1 MRHSDGKQE
10 KRLKGTPQGGP
21 LSPLLANI
29 YLDPLDK
36 ELERRGIA
44 FVRYADDIA
53 LFLSS
58 ERSAQRALQSIT
70 EWLAKHLELQIN
82 EDKSGY
88 GPSGKSQLL
97 GFRIHESANVSI
109 APKAIQRLK
118 ERVRQLWDAR
128 QSLKGT
134 EIRTQWQRYIRGWW
148 NYFGQANWQD
158 EVKKLSGWIRRHM
171 RKYFWQRWHNR
182 AGRYNA
188 LKRLGITGRALG
200 VAGSRR
206 GAWPMAIHVT
216 INQALKTRKLNHAG
230 LTLPWELAG

>member
-10 KRLKGTPQGGP
+10 KRLQGTPQGGP

-36 ELERRGIA
+36 ELQSRNIA

-58 ERSAQRALQSIT
+58 QRSAERALRRIK
-70 EWLAKHLELQIN
+70 EWLSKHLKLEVN
-82 EDKSGY
+82 EDKSGV
-88 GPSGKSQLL
+88 GPSGQSQLL
-97 GFRIHESANVSI
+97 GFRIHESANASI

-128 QSLKGT
+128 QSVTLK
-134 EIRTQWQRYIRGWW
+134 EIRTQWQRYIQGWW
-148 NYFGQANWQD
+148 NYFRHANWQKA
-158 EVKKLSGWIRRHM
+158 VKELSGWIRRHM

-188 LKRLGITGRALG
+188 LKRLGIRGRALK
-200 VAGSRR
+200 VAGARR
-206 GAWPMAIHVT
+206 GAWSMAIHVT
-216 INQALKTRKLNHAG
+216 VNQALKTSKLNRAG
-230 LTLPWELAG
+230 LNLPWELAG